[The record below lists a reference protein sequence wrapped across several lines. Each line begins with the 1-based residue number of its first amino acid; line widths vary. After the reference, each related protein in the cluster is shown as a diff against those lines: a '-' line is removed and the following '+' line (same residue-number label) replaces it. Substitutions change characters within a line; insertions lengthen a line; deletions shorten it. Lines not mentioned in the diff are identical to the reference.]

1 MKINDLNLSTDFT
14 NKNTKLNNS
23 YNQLQ
28 KLIQLLNQRELPEG
42 LVSQINSEV
51 SEINN
56 SALNENSLRNLLR
69 KKQSKII
76 TLVEKEL
83 KIVPINYYRNLW
95 LAVGMSAFGLP
106 IGVAIGLSLGNM
118 GLLGLGLPIGIA
130 LGVIVGTSLDKKA
143 KDNGKQLDIELK

>member
-1 MKINDLNLSTDFT
+1 MKINDLNLSTDFI